1 MGVSKVIGNE
11 AWIVLGDELSVE
23 QEHAHQDTLTI
34 WKIRL
39 EQLPT

>member
-1 MGVSKVIGNE
+1 MGVSKVTGNE

-23 QEHAHQDTLTI
+23 REHAYQDTSTT
-34 WKIRL
+34 WRIRL

>member
-11 AWIVLGDELSVE
+11 ACIVLGDELSVE
-23 QEHAHQDTLTI
+23 QQHAHLSTLTT
-34 WKIRL
+34 WRIRL